1 MFYYRGY
8 MGVFMM
14 GKIITR
20 PSELEENVMVLYVG
34 NHYIS
39 LPEIKIEDA
48 SIKSLN
54 IVSLSNKGLVEL
66 SGEEALFKPIFYK
79 DGEKLEIVNN
89 EAKEELYYIPS
100 IKLHFASGEWALVKI
115 YADMNEKGF
124 VYEFECSKEM
134 DVHLEVNVDKL
145 SFLRFN
151 SHEVDFKKEFKI
163 DKWLKNPALNIF
175 SYNISFALA
184 FGGEKDFEY
193 EENGG
198 RILLKSKTNGTNC
211 FYVTINSD
219 MDGASTTLIHL
230 KRKGFRNI
238 YEELYTWLESKYI
251 KYTQDNELERIL
263 NKNLFFNYFFAIGKD
278 METDN
283 YITLTSRS
291 PRYYVSGAF
300 WERDSFLWSFPAVKL
315 IDKGFHDFI
324 AREMIIRHSKNTGDH
339 AHYIDGTVLYPGFE
353 LDEAASYFILIGNMD
368 IDLEDMELIKALE
381 RVYNRIEREFDKET
395 VLYKT
400 FLLPSDD
407 PSDYPFVTIDNVI
420 LWRGFINLKDLYV
433 KLNWYNKAE
442 ALQKKID
449 GIYKGI
455 YKYLVTE
462 VDGKPIFAWSTDGK
476 GNYKFYNDPPGN
488 LGLMYYYD
496 FVDYQDEIFKNTIEY
511 YYSPKYKYY
520 FEDAKI
526 RELACDHHPNTPSG
540 LGLCGSLLNPLK
552 REEALLW
559 LKNANMDYGL
569 LAESFDRNTGEA
581 KTGVGFAT
589 GAGYLAMA
597 LYKVLFEE

>member
-1 MFYYRGY
+1 MN
-8 MGVFMM
+8 
-14 GKIITR
+14 KIITR
-20 PSELEENVMVLYVG
+20 PSKIDKNVRVLYAG

-39 LPEIKIEDA
+39 LPDIDINDA
-48 SIKSLN
+48 SIKSIN
-54 IVSLSNKGLVEL
+54 IISLSNKGLVEL
-66 SGEEALFKPIFYK
+66 SGEEALFEPRFYK
-79 DGEKLEIVNN
+79 KGEGLEIVKS
-89 EAKEELYYIPS
+89 EIEEIFYYIPS
-100 IKLHFASGEWALVKI
+100 IKLYLSDGSSVLIKI
-115 YADMNEKGF
+115 YADLKEKGF
-124 VYEFECSKEM
+124 VYEFEGSEEIEI
-134 DVHLEVNVDKL
+134 HLVINPVKL

-151 SHEVDFKKEFKI
+151 SHEIDFKKEFKI
-163 DKWLKNPALNIF
+163 DKWLKNPALNVY
-175 SYNISFALA
+175 SYNVAFSLA
-184 FGGEKDFEY
+184 FGAEKEFDYSDEGEGVILKLKL
-193 EENGG
+193 NG
-198 RILLKSKTNGTNC
+198 KNC
-211 FYVTINSD
+211 FYVAVNSD

-230 KRKGFRNI
+230 KRKGFERI
-238 YEELYTWLESKYI
+238 YEEVYRWLKKKYI
-251 KYTQDNELERIL
+251 KYSQDEYLERLL
-263 NKNLFFNYFFAIGKD
+263 NKNLFFNYFFAVGKD
-278 METDN
+278 MESDN
-283 YITLTSRS
+283 YVALTSRS
-291 PRYYVSGAF
+291 PRYYVSSAF
-300 WERDSFLWSFPAVKL
+300 WERDSFLWSFPAIKL
-315 IDKGFHDFI
+315 VDREFHNLI
-324 AREMIIRHSKNTGDH
+324 AREMILRHSKNAGDH

-353 LDEAASYFILIGNMD
+353 LDEAASYLILIGTMD

-381 RVYNRIEREFDKET
+381 RVYSRIEKEFDRET
-395 VLYKT
+395 ALYKT

-433 KLNWYNKAE
+433 KLNCYNKAE

-462 VDGKPIFAWSTDGK
+462 MDGKPIFAWSTDGK
-476 GNYKFYNDPPGN
+476 GNYRFYNDPPGN
-488 LGLMYYYD
+488 LGLMYYYG
-496 FVDYQDEIFKNTIEY
+496 FVDYHDEIFKNTIEY

-520 FEDAKI
+520 FEGAKI

-559 LKNANMDYGL
+559 LKNANMDYGI
-569 LAESFDRNTGEA
+569 LAESFDKNTGEA

>member
-1 MFYYRGY
+1 
-8 MGVFMM
+8 
-14 GKIITR
+14 
-20 PSELEENVMVLYVG
+20 MV
-34 NHYIS
+34 
-39 LPEIKIEDA
+39 
-48 SIKSLN
+48 SIFLSVAFNYTTNL
-54 IVSLSNKGLVEL
+54 SLSNKGLVEL
-66 SGEEALFKPIFYK
+66 SGEEALFEPRFYK
-79 DGEKLEIVNN
+79 KGEGLEIVKS
-89 EAKEELYYIPS
+89 EIEEIFYYIPS
-100 IKLHFASGEWALVKI
+100 IKLYLSDGSSVLIKI
-115 YADMNEKGF
+115 YADLKEKGF
-124 VYEFECSKEM
+124 VYEFEGSEEIEI
-134 DVHLEVNVDKL
+134 HLVINPVKL

-151 SHEVDFKKEFKI
+151 SHEIDFKKEFKI
-163 DKWLKNPALNIF
+163 DKWLKNPALNVY
-175 SYNISFALA
+175 SYNVAFSLA
-184 FGGEKDFEY
+184 FGAEKEFDYSDEGEGVILKLKL
-193 EENGG
+193 NG
-198 RILLKSKTNGTNC
+198 KNC
-211 FYVTINSD
+211 FYVAVNSD

-230 KRKGFRNI
+230 KRKGFERI
-238 YEELYTWLESKYI
+238 YEEVYRWLKKKYI
-251 KYTQDNELERIL
+251 KYSQDEYLERLL
-263 NKNLFFNYFFAIGKD
+263 NKNLFFNYFFAVGKD
-278 METDN
+278 MESDN
-283 YITLTSRS
+283 YVALTSRS
-291 PRYYVSGAF
+291 PRYYVSSAF
-300 WERDSFLWSFPAVKL
+300 WERDSFLWSFPAIKL
-315 IDKGFHDFI
+315 VDREFHNLI
-324 AREMIIRHSKNTGDH
+324 AREMILRHSKNAGDH

-353 LDEAASYFILIGNMD
+353 LDEAASYLILIGTMD

-381 RVYNRIEREFDKET
+381 RVYSRIEKEFDRET
-395 VLYKT
+395 ALYKT

-462 VDGKPIFAWSTDGK
+462 MDGKPIFAWSTDGK
-476 GNYKFYNDPPGN
+476 GNYRFYNDPPGN
-488 LGLMYYYD
+488 LGLMYYYG
-496 FVDYQDEIFKNTIEY
+496 FLDYHDEIFKNTIEY

-520 FEDAKI
+520 FEGAKI

-559 LKNANMDYGL
+559 LKNANMDYGI
-569 LAESFDRNTGEA
+569 LAESFDKNTGEA